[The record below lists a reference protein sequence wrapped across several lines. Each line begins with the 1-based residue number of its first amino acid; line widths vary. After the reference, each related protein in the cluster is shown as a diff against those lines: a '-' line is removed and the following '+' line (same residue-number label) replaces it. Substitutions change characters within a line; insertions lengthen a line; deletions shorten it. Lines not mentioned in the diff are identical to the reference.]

1 MRLFKLLGQW
11 LDFRAKLA
19 ILRFKFLYRVFVLCI
34 EQHYLRFVLFFLSRV
49 ARATNGATGQRRGE
63 KQPFWR
69 IDPNYAGW
77 WRGSSSGAVGF
88 IDWLDGSFGTH

>member
-34 EQHYLRFVLFFLSRV
+34 EQHYLRFVLFFLSR
-49 ARATNGATGQRRGE
+49 ARNS
-63 KQPFWR
+63 P
-69 IDPNYAGW
+69 
-77 WRGSSSGAVGF
+77 SGASILIMPGGGGVLVPGP
-88 IDWLDGSFGTH
+88 LAS